1 VIKIDNGS
9 LDFNMS
15 QEIENLIILGN
26 KKLVLPQV
34 YYWVIED
41 GKIKI
46 IKLAPF
52 TQSFPD
58 EKEKLEDT
66 VQIKPRRSVPKTATK
81 IITDHKFNGVPV
93 VDKEGSLV
101 GIVTEHDLISGAS
114 GIHLPTL
121 QTVLTNLPVFSK
133 DKAEFSKDISN
144 VMKLVVKDVM
154 NKDPL
159 TLLVTATYEE
169 TVKTFQ
175 AHHAVNPIP
184 VIDSTRKLVGVVSRY
199 DVLKPLVQ

>member
-1 VIKIDNGS
+1 
-9 LDFNMS
+9 M
-15 QEIENLIILGN
+15 ENN
-26 KKLVLPQV
+26 
-34 YYWVIED
+34 
-41 GKIKI
+41 
-46 IKLAPF
+46 LAALKDIM
-52 TQSFPD
+52 T
-58 EKEKLEDT
+58 KEAISVSPETTLLE
-66 VQIKPRRSVPKTATK
+66 AAK

-93 VDKEGSLV
+93 VDKEGALV

-133 DKAEFSKDISN
+133 DKAEFSKDVSN